1 MREVG
6 DFVIWLRVY
15 SNQESSKFGVCQVF
29 NFIYDYVIDVDYC
42 Y

>member
-6 DFVIWLRVY
+6 DFLIWLRVY
-15 SNQESSKFGVCQVF
+15 SNQESYFGVCQVF